1 MLVWPTIP
9 SILANGNHPTE
20 ALTLSPRVAAVQPV
34 LHRTD
39 LFILYC
45 FDASWLPTTPKALVS
60 KVLAAGDVC
69 VAVRSVLHSGSG
81 CFRVSFWHG
90 GWQARLLKIAF
101 SPPPTDAVLP
111 PPSPRSAAPAPLPG
125 RGRRRPE
132 GAALLPRHHH
142 RPSRCMLGVVVRRA
156 ARPAGRRRA
165 RTTGPSVPRGAGPA
179 VPFEWFHC
187 GRRSGRVSQR
197 RRCGVRGSAAQ
208 RSAAGVSPVDGSPS
222 GLCHGRPRA
231 AALLGAADGLRVRPF
246 RPPACLA
253 GWEPAAAADMSLAME
268 EEEYA
273 RLVMESE
280 PEWLR
285 SEIKRLF
292 QELGETTREK
302 IQAAEY
308 GLAVLEE
315 KQQLKQQ
322 YEELELEYETIR
334 TEMEQLKEVRRRR
347 GGPAAGAR
355 SAERPGPQPEPARCG
370 WGGRRL
376 FGEGGSGTMA
386 VFGGRRWW
394 AEGPCGCCG
403 AVGASAPPPPPDGIW
418 RRATRPRSSS
428 RLRAVKPFLPQNDSS
443 QRRLPFRPGEGKK
456 NPPVFLPLTPLPCQ
470 GVWEEGG

>member
-403 AVGASAPPPPPDGIW
+403 AVGASAPPPPPMEFGGG
-418 RRATRPRSSS
+418 
-428 RLRAVKPFLPQNDSS
+428 
-443 QRRLPFRPGEGKK
+443 RPGLGL
-456 NPPVFLPLTPLPCQ
+456 PPGCARLSPSFPKMTALR
-470 GVWEEGG
+470 GGCLSDQERGRKTHQFFCP